1 MEPIIINATENSPKV
16 ICTAEGTIS
25 IIGKSISEDPI
36 AFYKPILDWITEVK
50 AENLEISIQLEYLN
64 TSSSK
69 QIFDLLLHAKE
80 NIWKKTIIVKWY
92 YDMNDEDELELGKEF
107 ESLLEVPFEFNNFYI
122 V

>member
-1 MEPIIINATENSPKV
+1 MDTIIISATENTPKV

-36 AFYKPILDWITEVK
+36 AFYKPILDWIAQLK
-50 AENLEISIQLEYLN
+50 AENIEISIQLEYLN

-69 QIFDLLLHAKE
+69 QIYNLLILAKG
-80 NIWKKTIIVKWY
+80 NIRKKTILVKWY
-92 YDMNDEDELELGKEF
+92 FDIKDEDQFELGKEF
-107 ESLLEVPFEFNNFYI
+107 ESLLEVPFEFYNFYI

>member
-1 MEPIIINATENSPKV
+1 MDTLKINATENTPRV

-36 AFYKPILDWITEVK
+36 AFYKPIHDWISNLK
-50 AENLEISIQLEYLN
+50 AENIEISIQLEYLN

-69 QIFDLLLHAKE
+69 QIYNLLTLAKD
-80 NIWKKTIIVKWY
+80 NIWKKTFLVKWY
-92 YDMNDEDELELGKEF
+92 YDINDEDEFELGKEY
-107 ESLLEVPFEFNNFYI
+107 ESLLEVPFEFYNYYI